1 MQTKCII
8 IIIII
13 MDVDLCIFCER
24 EVTWE
29 DEAVS
34 CDVCER
40 WQHRLCFTGIT
51 PEIYNAAN
59 RDQEEFEFV
68 CGPCQHD
75 LQPQP

>member
-8 IIIII
+8 IIN
-13 MDVDLCIFCER
+13 VNLCIFCER

-34 CDVCER
+34 CDLCER

-51 PEIYNAAN
+51 PEKYNRTEYTARQFASAASYLVVPTFN
-59 RDQEEFEFV
+59 
-68 CGPCQHD
+68 
-75 LQPQP
+75 